1 MKTTAHKTGADVVW
15 EAGKERVLTIVYA
28 TDDGRTRVYVPTELL
43 PKGQRTLKTAPA
55 EADITVSVAQG
66 GHEREGS

>member
-28 TDDGRTRVYVPTELL
+28 TDDGRTRVYYPTELM
-43 PKGQRTLKTAPA
+43 PKGQRTLKTAPS
-55 EADITVSVAQG
+55 EVTVTVAV
-66 GHEREGS
+66 